1 MCLVFAF
8 KGLKNNGNLK
18 KELII
23 YERFQLTDLRE
34 AVRYGRSTVFF
45 FFFGIYGGSNHH
57 LIKGMRN

>member
-23 YERFQLTDLRE
+23 YERFQLPDLRE

-45 FFFGIYGGSNHH
+45 FFLVFMEEVI
-57 LIKGMRN
+57 II